1 MFDLMAVLL
10 LMLSMLAVFAVL
22 IGIENQI
29 EKRQQRKSRER
40 ARQGA

>member
-1 MFDLMAVLL
+1 MFNLMAVLL
-10 LMLSMLAVFAVL
+10 LMLAMLAGFAVL

-40 ARQGA
+40 AGQGA